1 MKSAQLMLG
10 YTAELLLGWMFMKKR
25 KKQKSTNPSTKEETL
40 IVNGEVIE
48 CLPQTKFRVLL
59 ETGQEIIAYNAG
71 KLNKFRIK
79 ITMGDKVQVELSFYD
94 LTQGRIVRR
103 EK

>member
-1 MKSAQLMLG
+1 
-10 YTAELLLGWMFMKKR
+10 MFLKFEKMGIIVPTIKKIMKKN
-25 KKQKSTNPSTKEETL
+25 KKNNSQNSNKEEHL
-40 IVNGEVIE
+40 VLNGEVIE

-71 KLNKFRIK
+71 RLNKFRIK
-79 ITMGDKVQVELSFYD
+79 ITLGDKVQVELSLYD
-94 LTQGRIVRR
+94 LTQGRIIRR

>member
-1 MKSAQLMLG
+1 M
-10 YTAELLLGWMFMKKR
+10 KR
-25 KKQKSTNPSTKEETL
+25 KKHKKNKQNKQTQATKEDTL
-40 IVNGEVIE
+40 TLKGEVIE

-71 KLNKFRIK
+71 RLNKFRIK
-79 ITMGDKVQVELSFYD
+79 ITLGDKVQVELSLYD
-94 LTQGRIVRR
+94 LTQGRIIRR